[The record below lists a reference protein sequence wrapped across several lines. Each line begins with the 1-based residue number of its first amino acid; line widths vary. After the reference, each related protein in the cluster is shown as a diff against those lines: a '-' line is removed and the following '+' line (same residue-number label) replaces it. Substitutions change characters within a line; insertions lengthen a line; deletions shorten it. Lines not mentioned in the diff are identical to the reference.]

1 MEINFESKDGK
12 LSSLSEINKLKKDL
26 IPDNFVT
33 IENKS
38 NNINNNQN
46 NKISNEFYNEKND
59 ENKIIDN
66 KNEEEKNEEIINENN
81 NVNKSNDENINTNI
95 KNENN
100 PNNSLEEEKEQN
112 EEDKKINEE
121 NENENKHEQKEEEL
135 SKEEIKEEK
144 FQDLIPLWYKCKNN
158 EHGDKYITLDRKK
171 TNLIC
176 KSCFISGALETNLD
190 LNQEFID
197 NYLKEQEEKKNNSQ
211 SNPNENIIKETLEEN
226 LILENEENINKSNIT
241 EENNLNKSKFIK
253 KCLTFQCEN
262 FPYYFCEACE
272 DFICYHCIMQRMNE
286 KTDKSRHYYH
296 DIESVNYESN
306 SFKDDINLELNTITN
321 KINVSLDYLI
331 ESEKIK
337 NQKLIQKLKNE
348 NKNDLLNYIININ
361 KRINSLCLEN
371 KNNSYNKYIKKTFN
385 GKDNIIN
392 DLNLTSN
399 NTKNK
404 IEKILEEMK
413 KIKDSLNDKN
423 ITNEDKCDLHQ
434 KYLELLKNGNTLL
447 NKGNNILNQ
456 TKEELD
462 DINEEKA
469 KKKLEEDDS
478 LSNQLLLDN
487 EKSLIQSLS
496 NKTKNQGSYQLNRFV
511 TYKHEGFKY
520 FNFSSLELICQ
531 KDTILYG
538 LYLCGKY
545 LSSKKLNQTDY
556 STIPKEKRG
565 YININIKIFEKDV
578 KEPLI
583 NENKKLY
590 EIVDVNNPIV
600 DIFFEKGIKMKKDI
614 KYIILVENLED
625 EKYSDI
631 WFGKVYKKLIEDN
644 KQIIRC
650 NNSGNIFNFYMPKE
664 YNSDFNEFDQGII
677 EGIIYIN

>member
-1 MEINFESKDGK
+1 MEINFENKDQK
-12 LSSLSEINKLKKDL
+12 LYSSISEINKLKKNL
-26 IPDNFVT
+26 IPNNFVT
-33 IENKS
+33 IENKA
-38 NNINNNQN
+38 NNININH
-46 NKISNEFYNEKND
+46 KNEITNEMNEKND
-59 ENKIIDN
+59 ENKITEN
-66 KNEEEKNEEIINENN
+66 KSEEEKNEEIINENN
-81 NVNKSNDENINTNI
+81 NINKSNDENNN

-100 PNNSLEEEKEQN
+100 SKNSRSFKKEEDEEENEQNEKYKKINQENEKKEEESINEEEKEP
-112 EEDKKINEE
+112 
-121 NENENKHEQKEEEL
+121 
-135 SKEEIKEEK
+135 K
-144 FQDLIPLWYKCKNN
+144 FQDLIPLWYKCKNK

-171 TNLIC
+171 VNLIC
-176 KSCFISGALETNLD
+176 KNCYISGALETNLE

-197 NYLKEQEEKKNNSQ
+197 HYLKEQEEKNNKSY
-211 SNPNENIIKETLEEN
+211 STPNDNIIKETIEDNDSDNEQNLDEN
-226 LILENEENINKSNIT
+226 K
-241 EENNLNKSKFIK
+241 LNKSIYIK

-262 FPYYFCEACE
+262 FPYYFCEACQ

-321 KINVSLDYLI
+321 KINLSLDYLI
-331 ESEKIK
+331 ENEKIK
-337 NQKLIQKLKNE
+337 NQKLIQKLKTE
-348 NKNDLLNYIININ
+348 NKNDLLNYIINIS
-361 KRINSLCLEN
+361 KRINSVFLEN
-371 KNNSYNKYIKKTFN
+371 SKITYNKYIEKTFK

-392 DLNLTSN
+392 DLQLSSN
-399 NTKNK
+399 NTKKN
-404 IEKILEEMK
+404 IANMLEEMK
-413 KIKDSLNDKN
+413 EIKESMNDKN

-434 KYLELLKNGNTLL
+434 KYLELLKNGSILI

-456 TKEELD
+456 TKEELN
-462 DINEEKA
+462 DINEEKT
-469 KKKLEEDDS
+469 KNKLEADDL
-478 LSNQLLLDN
+478 LSNKLLLDN

-496 NKTKNQGSYQLNRFV
+496 NKTIKQGSYQLNRFV

-520 FNFSSLELICQ
+520 FNFTSLELICQ
-531 KDTILYG
+531 NDTILYG

-545 LSSKKLNQTDY
+545 LSSKKLNQIDY

-583 NENKKLY
+583 DENKKLY
-590 EIVDVNNPIV
+590 EIVDVSNPII

-631 WFGKVYKKLIEDN
+631 WFGKVYKKLIENN

-650 NNSGNIFNFYMPKE
+650 INSGNLFTFYMPKE
-664 YNSDFNEFDQGII
+664 YNSDFNEFEQGII
-677 EGIIYIN
+677 EGISYRNL